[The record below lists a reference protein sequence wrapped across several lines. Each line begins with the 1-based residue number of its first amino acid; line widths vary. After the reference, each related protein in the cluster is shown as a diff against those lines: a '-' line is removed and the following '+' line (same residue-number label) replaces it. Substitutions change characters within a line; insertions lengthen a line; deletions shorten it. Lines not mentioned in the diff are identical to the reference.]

1 MTGRS
6 SVGRATPHESARDH
20 VSGQAAYSGDL
31 LAGPAAA
38 GCLVAWPV
46 HALHARA
53 RLVRLDAAPARAA
66 PGVVAVLTAAD
77 VRGENDSGPVRHD
90 EPLLP
95 VGEVQYHGQAVAW
108 VLGETEAAARAGA
121 ALVQVAYEPLPALL
135 SIEAALAAGSFHTE
149 PLTIKRGDPAAVLT
163 RCERVLEG
171 TFRTGAQDH
180 FALETHA
187 ALALLDES
195 GHLLVH
201 ASTQHP
207 SETQAVV
214 ARVLGLSR
222 NRVVVQCLRMG
233 GAFGGKETQA
243 NPWAAIAALGCW
255 KTGRPVLVRLNRD
268 QHMILTG
275 KRHPMLARYAAGATA
290 GGELQ
295 ALRVE
300 LFSDGGWSL
309 DLSEAVLSR
318 ALFHLDN
325 AYFVPHFEVT
335 GRVVKTN
342 TTSHTAF
349 RGFGG
354 PQGMLVVEEIL
365 DRVSRAAGLPAED
378 VRRRNLYGVSGE
390 RAITPYGQT
399 VADNRL
405 PAMWDSLLASSDFA
419 SRRAALRRWN
429 GTSRSRKRG
438 LAITPVKFG
447 IAFTTTFLNQAG
459 AFVLI
464 YADGS
469 VQVNHGGTEMGQG
482 LHTKM
487 QQVAADSLGVPPGW
501 VRVMP
506 TRTDKVPNTSATAA
520 SSGADLNGAAVQD
533 AAGTLRERLAPV
545 AAGLLAARAGHAGQ
559 PVAPGDVRFAA
570 GRAWAPPG
578 GPESG
583 VDFRDVVQAA
593 YLARVSLSATGYYRT
608 PHIHFDRAT
617 GRGAPF
623 HYFAFSVAVSEVE
636 VDGLTG
642 EATLC
647 RVDVLHDVGQSLNP
661 HIDRGQIEGGF
672 VQGAGWLTCEE
683 VLWDAAG
690 RLLTHAPSTYKIP
703 TIADVPADF
712 RVTLLP
718 RAAQP
723 GVVSGSTAVGEPPLM
738 AAISVRE
745 AIRDAVA
752 AFGAPEAAAAGVA
765 LDTPATPE
773 AILRAVEG
781 LQAAHQAPRT
791 ERGQQRLVGA
801 ADLGGGQLAQ
811 QRSEGHP
818 AVGHRQVQAGAR
830 SDHAGQGEAVGRH
843 GANADPSL
851 DDARPGQ
858 RRQVAGDGAQQC
870 GAARKGRVGGRVRGD
885 GAVGGARLQ
894 DDATARVRTEVHS
907 RDVHDA

>member
-1 MTGRS
+1 VIGGS

-20 VSGQAAYSGDL
+20 VSGLAAYSGDL

-38 GCLVAWPV
+38 GCLLAWPV
-46 HALHARA
+46 HAPHARA
-53 RLVRLDAAPARAA
+53 RLVRLDAAPASTV

-95 VGEVQYHGQAVAW
+95 VDEVQYHGQAVAW
-108 VLGETEAAARAGA
+108 VLGETEATARAGA
-121 ALVQVAYEPLPALL
+121 ALVQVTYEPLPALL

-149 PLTIKRGDPAAVLT
+149 PLTIKRGDPAAVLA

-180 FALETHA
+180 FALETHV

-195 GHLLVH
+195 GQLLVH

-214 ARVLGLSR
+214 ARVLGVSR

-243 NPWAAIAALGCW
+243 NPWAAVAALGCW

-275 KRHPMLARYAAGATA
+275 KRHPMLARYAAGVTA
-290 GGELQ
+290 GGDLQ

-354 PQGMLVVEEIL
+354 PQGMLVVEEIV
-365 DRVSRAAGLPAED
+365 DRASRAAGLPAEA

-399 VADNRL
+399 VAHNRL

-419 SRRAALRRWN
+419 ARRTALRRWN
-429 GTSRSRKRG
+429 ETSRSRKRG

-459 AFVLI
+459 ALILI

-487 QQVAADSLGVPPGW
+487 QQVAADSLGVPPAW
-501 VRVMP
+501 VRLMP

-520 SSGADLNGAAVQD
+520 SSGADLNGGAVRD

-545 AAGLLAARAGHAGQ
+545 AAGLLAARAGQ
-559 PVAPGDVRFAA
+559 PVPPGDVRFAA

-583 VDFRDVVQAA
+583 VDFREVVQAA

-608 PHIHFDRAT
+608 PQVHFDRAT
-617 GRGAPF
+617 GRGNPF

-642 EATLC
+642 ESTLR
-647 RVDVLHDVGQSLNP
+647 RVDVLHDVGESLNP

-703 TIADVPADF
+703 TIADVPVDF

-718 RAAQP
+718 RAPQP
-723 GVVSGSTAVGEPPLM
+723 GVVYGSKAVGEPPLM

-752 AFGAPEAAAAGVA
+752 AFGAPAGATGGVV

-773 AILRAVEG
+773 AILRAVES

-791 ERGQQRLVGA
+791 ERGEQRLVVA
-801 ADLGGGQLAQ
+801 AGDLGGGQLAQ
-811 QRSEGHP
+811 QRPEGHP

-830 SDHAGQGEAVGRH
+830 GDGAGQGKAVRRH
-843 GANADPSL
+843 RPDADPRL
-851 DDARPGQ
+851 DDTGPVQG
-858 RRQVAGDGAQQC
+858 RQVAGDGPQQG
-870 GAARKGRVGGRVRGD
+870 GAARKGRVRSRVRAD
-885 GAVGGARLQ
+885 GAVGGAGLQ
-894 DDATARVRTEVHS
+894 DGAAAGVRTEVHS
-907 RDVHDA
+907 GNVHDA